1 MPHLYEDKIHFI
13 LAEIGPKVVG
23 ILALNVF
30 FFWVD
35 IKLGL
40 IMLIFFIVA
49 EIIVLSNVMQ
59 PLFKKH
65 IGFLMNEE
73 TNFSVAA
80 IFYLVYVAGVFWFA
94 TRAGIK
100 AESYLVAIFSGAFLG
115 LLAFGTYEITN
126 LVILKDWKIS
136 LVLVDTLWGVI
147 VTSSMA
153 FVGYKAHSFFS

>member
-1 MPHLYEDKIHFI
+1 M
-13 LAEIGPKVVG
+13 GVKVS
-23 ILALNVF
+23 VF
-30 FFWVD
+30 VSY
-35 IKLGL
+35 IS
-40 IMLIFFIVA
+40 MLFFFIVA

-115 LLAFGTYEITN
+115 LLAFGTYEVTN

-136 LVLVDTLWGVI
+136 LVFVDTLWGVI

>member
-1 MPHLYEDKIHFI
+1 MSIIITYLS
-13 LAEIGPKVVG
+13 
-23 ILALNVF
+23 
-30 FFWVD
+30 
-35 IKLGL
+35 
-40 IMLIFFIVA
+40 MLIFFVFA
-49 EIIVLSNVMQ
+49 EMIVLTKFMQ
-59 PLFKKH
+59 PLFQKN
-65 IGFLMNEE
+65 IGHLMRDQ
-73 TNFSVAA
+73 TNYSFAA

-115 LLAFGTYEITN
+115 LLAFGTYEVTN